1 MKINLPKEVKK
12 AIALLEAKGFVAYVV
27 GGCVRDSVMGKEP
40 ADWDITT
47 SAKPEQTAQSFKD
60 YRTIE
65 TGIKH
70 GTLTVLI
77 DQMPL
82 EITTFRIDGR
92 YSDQRRP
99 DSVSF
104 TQDLKLDLSRRDF
117 TVNALA
123 YSPRTGL
130 VDEFDGLGDIKNK
143 VIRCVGQ
150 PDARFQED
158 ALRILRALR
167 FASVLDFEIEKSTA
181 QSLFKN
187 RALLDKIS
195 AERIQIELIKLLAGP
210 AVERVLLYFRQVLFQ
225 IIPEL
230 SASDGFDQQDTEKHI
245 FTVYEHIAHA
255 VSRVKNEPHL
265 RMAMLLHDVGKP
277 STFKLD
283 ENGRGSFPDHAAAGA
298 EIALSVLKGL
308 KFSKRFT
315 SDVVKL
321 VRYHDLKAFEEPHTL
336 HRLLVRHGQ
345 AFMRDY
351 LQIKR
356 ADLLSLSPQMA
367 QKAKKIDELEVALNE
382 LIASDPCLELAD
394 LKLKGKDLLTLGL
407 PPGVKVGQTLDFL
420 FELVID
426 GKLENDKK
434 ALLEEAK
441 KIIKAK

>member
-47 SAKPEQTAQSFKD
+47 SAKHEQTAQSFKD

-277 STFKLD
+277 STF
-283 ENGRGSFPDHAAAGA
+283 
-298 EIALSVLKGL
+298 
-308 KFSKRFT
+308 
-315 SDVVKL
+315 
-321 VRYHDLKAFEEPHTL
+321 
-336 HRLLVRHGQ
+336 
-345 AFMRDY
+345 
-351 LQIKR
+351 
-356 ADLLSLSPQMA
+356 
-367 QKAKKIDELEVALNE
+367 
-382 LIASDPCLELAD
+382 
-394 LKLKGKDLLTLGL
+394 
-407 PPGVKVGQTLDFL
+407 
-420 FELVID
+420 
-426 GKLENDKK
+426 
-434 ALLEEAK
+434 
-441 KIIKAK
+441 

>member
-92 YSDQRRP
+92 YSDHRRP

>member
-1 MKINLPKEVKK
+1 M
-12 AIALLEAKGFVAYVV
+12 
-27 GGCVRDSVMGKEP
+27 RDSVMGKEP